1 VRTDAT
7 LSRALRLRS
16 WTGNLVEGDLETRV
30 TGEII
35 GDTALRVTLASGGE
49 SESLYA
55 RLPRP
60 VFPPVAMAMGFVAR
74 RDLRVGQ
81 SGSLAV
87 LDPRDLSVRDQRAS
101 VAAESL
107 FVVPDSAVFDS
118 ASDRWIVAHSD
129 TVRAWRI
136 DGLEW
141 GLPVHRWVD
150 AEGLVVRTTAP
161 LGLTL
166 ERSAFEIVSDNYRKE
181 RHRLGA
187 DSTRSQATRRIAR
200 AAEFT
205 PGPPEATRRVMLL
218 AEGAHLARI
227 ALPGIDSAP
236 GQRRTVD
243 TVDLSVIRRG
253 EARPDSMR
261 SRNFLQPGPLID
273 SGDSA
278 IRITAAGLVDPGGDP
293 WRSAGRLTEWVS
305 RSTTHSPEGLASAS
319 RTLARRGG
327 SPADRAILLAALA
340 RAAGIPA
347 RTVGGLLR
355 MSDGWHYHVWV
366 EVYAGGWVPADPEL
380 GQFPADA
387 NHLRLTTGGLG
398 RETDLLPRIGH
409 LQVNDLAPNG
419 PS

>member
-1 VRTDAT
+1 MRTDAI

-16 WTGNLVEGDLETRV
+16 WTGNLVEGDIETRV
-30 TGEII
+30 SGQVI

-49 SESLYA
+49 AESLYT
-55 RLPRP
+55 RLSRP
-60 VFPPVAMAMGFVAR
+60 VFPPAAMAMGFVAR

-81 SGSLAV
+81 GGSLAV

-101 VAAESL
+101 VTAESL

-118 ASDRWIVAHSD
+118 ASDRWVVAHAD

-150 AEGLVVRTTAP
+150 AEGLVVRATAP

-166 ERSAFEIVSDNYRKE
+166 ERSAFELVSDNYRKE
-181 RHRLGA
+181 RRRVGA
-187 DSTRSQATRRIAR
+187 ESTRSEANRRVATT
-200 AAEFT
+200 AAFT
-205 PGPPEATRRVMLL
+205 PAPPAATRRVLL
-218 AEGAHLARI
+218 SAEGAQLARL

-236 GQRRTVD
+236 GQRRVAD
-243 TVDLSVIRRG
+243 TVDLSVVRRAD
-253 EARPDSMR
+253 ARPDSVR
-261 SRNFLQPGPLID
+261 SRNYLQPGPLIT

-278 IRITAAGLVDPGGDP
+278 IRIMAAGLVDPGGDP
-293 WRSAGRLTEWVS
+293 WRSAAQLTEWVS
-305 RSTTHSPEGLASAS
+305 RSTTRSPGDLATAS

-327 SPADRAILLAALA
+327 SAADRAILLAALA
-340 RAAGIPA
+340 RAAGVPA

-355 MSDGWHYHVWV
+355 TSDGWHYHVWV
-366 EVYAGGWVPADPEL
+366 ELYAGGWVPADPEL

-409 LQVNDLAPNG
+409 LRVNDLAPSG